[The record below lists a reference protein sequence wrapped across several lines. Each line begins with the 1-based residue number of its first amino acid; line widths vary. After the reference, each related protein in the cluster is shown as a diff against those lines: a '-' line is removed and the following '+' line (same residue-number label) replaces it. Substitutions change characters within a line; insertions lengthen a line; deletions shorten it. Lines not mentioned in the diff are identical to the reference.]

1 MFRRVVEASGR
12 PMVFTC
18 NQRHDGRGTFWKDLM
33 TYAREA
39 RDDGHI
45 LRPVVAPRP
54 IGVMLGLNGS
64 QNPFSGTPTYRS
76 IEHLPLDQRVE
87 AMSNQ
92 IYGLKFCQK
101 TQSNK
106 VHFRSYIESCLHKC
120 FDLVLQLIIHLCLKN
135 RFQPWP
141 KT

>member
-1 MFRRVVEASGR
+1 MVSDWDEPNPEEEFKMFRRVVEASGR

-33 TYAREA
+33 AYAREA
-39 RDDGHI
+39 RDNGHI

-76 IEHLPLDQRVE
+76 IEHLPLEQRVK
-87 AMSNQ
+87 AMSQ
-92 IYGLKFCQK
+92 SDIK
-101 TQSNK
+101 TKILSEDPVKESTFPHSSHLIFSN
-106 VHFRSYIESCLHKC
+106 VS
-120 FDLVLQLIIHLCLKN
+120 
-135 RFQPWP
+135 
-141 KT
+141 T